1 MTSDSRTYLDPEVLD
16 RVSGLELKARL
27 IVEGYISGLHK
38 SPFRGFSVEFAE
50 HREYVPGDDMR
61 FLDWKVYGKTDRLYI
76 KRYEEETN
84 LEAQLLVDASGSMS
98 YADVIG
104 DSQRG
109 GKRGPSKF
117 EYSCWA
123 AAALAY
129 MAIHQQDAAGL
140 VLFDEKIRKVVP
152 SSSNKA
158 NLRNIIHEL
167 DQASPAEGT
176 GIARALAE
184 AGEAVRRRGLVILF
198 SDLMDDP
205 DEILRGLKQVRNR
218 GHEVLLFHVLSHDE
232 LTFPFQRLTRFEGI
246 EDLERVTADPVA
258 LRDAYLAEVRSFRR
272 RLRRVCLAN
281 RIDLV
286 SLDTADAL
294 GPVLSAYLA
303 KRAAV
308 RRR

>member
-1 MTSDSRTYLDPEVLD
+1 VTSDSRTYLDPDVLD

-84 LEAQLLVDASGSMS
+84 LEAQLLVDCSESMAYHSVASDGS
-98 YADVIG
+98 
-104 DSQRG
+104 R
-109 GKRGPSKF
+109 KGPSKF
-117 EYSCWA
+117 EYACWA

-129 MAIHQQDAAGL
+129 LSINQQDSAGL
-140 VLFDEKIRKVVP
+140 VLFDEKIRTVVP

-158 NLRNIIHEL
+158 NLRNIILEL
-167 DQASPAEGT
+167 DKAAPAHGT
-176 GIARALAE
+176 GIGRALGE

-218 GHEVLLFHVLSHDE
+218 GHEVLLFHVLAHDE
-232 LTFPFQRLTRFEGI
+232 VTFPFQRLTRFEGM
-246 EDLERVTADPVA
+246 EGLGRVTADPVA
-258 LRDAYLAEVRSFRR
+258 LRDAYLAQVAAFKR

-286 SLDTADAL
+286 SLDTSEPL

-303 KRAAV
+303 KRASV

>member
-1 MTSDSRTYLDPEVLD
+1 MTIDSRTYLDPEVLE

-27 IVEGYISGLHK
+27 IVEGYISGLHR

-84 LEAQLLVDASGSMS
+84 LGAQILVDCSESMAYSSVQSDGSKKGASKLE
-98 YADVIG
+98 YA
-104 DSQRG
+104 S
-109 GKRGPSKF
+109 
-117 EYSCWA
+117 WA

-129 MAIHQQDAAGL
+129 MAIHQQDSAGL
-140 VLFDEKIRKVVP
+140 VLFDDEIRTVVP
-152 SSSNKA
+152 ASSNKA

-167 DQASPAEGT
+167 EQASPRAGT
-176 GIARALAE
+176 GISRALSQ
-184 AGEAVRRRGLVILF
+184 AGEAVRRRGLVLLF

-218 GHEVLLFHVLSHDE
+218 GHEVLLFHVLAHDE
-232 LTFPFQRLTRFEGI
+232 LTFPFQRLTRFEGL
-246 EDLERVTADPVA
+246 EDTGQMTADPVS
-258 LRDAYLAEVRSFRR
+258 LREAYLTEVRAFQR
-272 RLRRVCLAN
+272 RLQRVCLAN

-286 SLDTADAL
+286 TLDTSKPL
-294 GPVLSAYLA
+294 GPILSAYLA
-303 KRAAV
+303 KRAAT
-308 RRR
+308 RKS